1 MCSGLSGYLGLRGV
15 VLRYLR
21 KQDYKNMD
29 TIDLIE
35 AAQASNLL
43 ALEELLRRQG
53 NVIYSSLYHMSR
65 NIDNIDDLSQEVM
78 MRIARSIKTLKKKEQ
93 FKFWMNQIISNV
105 FYDDLRRKKRKPSA
119 ISIDSFYDEVSD
131 NTQKEIEDKAM
142 SADERLTNSEL
153 DIVIRNSIRDLEE
166 HFREVVVL
174 RELQGLSYEQISRIV
189 GVNIGTVKSRIARAR
204 SKLQEK
210 LKNYVE

>member
-1 MCSGLSGYLGLRGV
+1 MSLV
-15 VLRYLR
+15 
-21 KQDYKNMD
+21 
-29 TIDLIE
+29 DLID

-43 ALEELLRRQG
+43 ALEEILRRQA
-53 NVIYSSLYHMSR
+53 NIIYSSLYHMGHTL
-65 NIDNIDDLSQEVM
+65 DNIDDLSQEVL

-93 FKFWMNQIISNV
+93 FKFWMNQIINNV

-131 NTQKEIEDKAM
+131 NTQKEIEDKAI
-142 SADERLTNSEL
+142 SLDEKLTNSEL
-153 DIVIRNSIRDLEE
+153 DIVIRNSIRGLEE

>member
-1 MCSGLSGYLGLRGV
+1 M
-15 VLRYLR
+15 RYLR
-21 KQDYKNMD
+21 KNDYKDMD
-29 TIDLIE
+29 LITLIE

-43 ALEELLRRQG
+43 ALEEILRRQG
-53 NVIYSSLYHMSR
+53 NIIYSSLYHMSP
-65 NIDNIDDLSQEVM
+65 NIDNIDDLSQEVL
-78 MRIARSIKTLKKKEQ
+78 MRIARSIKTLKKKEN

-119 ISIDSFYDEVSD
+119 VSIDSFYDDVSD
-131 NTQKEIEDKAM
+131 NTQKEIEDKTM
-142 SADERLTNSEL
+142 STDEKLRNSEL
-153 DIVIRNSIRDLEE
+153 DVIIRNSIKGLEE

-210 LKNYVE
+210 LKVYVE

>member
-1 MCSGLSGYLGLRGV
+1 MGL
-15 VLRYLR
+15 
-21 KQDYKNMD
+21 
-29 TIDLIE
+29 IDLIE

-43 ALEELLRRQG
+43 ALEEILRRQS
-53 NVIYSSLYHMSR
+53 NIIYSSLYHMSP
-65 NIDNIDDLSQEVM
+65 NIDNIDDLSQEVL
-78 MRIARSIKTLKKKEQ
+78 MRIARSIKTLKKKEN

-119 ISIDSFYDEVSD
+119 ISIDSFYDDVSD
-131 NTQKEIEDKAM
+131 NTKKEIEDKTM
-142 SADERLTNSEL
+142 STDEKLRNSEL
-153 DIVIRNSIRDLEE
+153 DVIIRNSIKGLEE

-210 LKNYVE
+210 LKVYVE

>member
-1 MCSGLSGYLGLRGV
+1 
-15 VLRYLR
+15 
-21 KQDYKNMD
+21 MD
-29 TIDLIE
+29 LMALIE
-35 AAQASNLL
+35 ASQASNLL

-53 NVIYSSLYHMSR
+53 NIIYSSLYHMSH
-65 NIDNIDDLSQEVM
+65 NIDNIEDLSQEVLL
-78 MRIARSIKTLKKKEQ
+78 RIARSIKTLKKKEQ

-119 ISIDSFYDEVSD
+119 ISIDSFYDDVSD

-153 DIVIRNSIRDLEE
+153 DVIIRNSIRGLEE

-210 LKNYVE
+210 LKQYVE